1 MPQVVVD
8 LGSGGT
14 GRLSKLLTGECDV
27 LAWPAASQLSILRDD
42 PRLRLT
48 LRPGMNIAW
57 LAFNTAKPPLDNPEV
72 RHALALAINN
82 QRLMQSIYYGTAET
96 AASMLPRASWAYD
109 NDARITEY
117 NPAEARARLK
127 ALGLENLTLKLWGAN
142 QLAGL
147 EPQPAENRRAYSGG
161 YGANWRE
168 GDYCAGRRSLPGGQ
182 INGYES

>member
-27 LAWPAASQLSILRDD
+27 LARPAASQLSILRDD

-48 LRPGMNIAW
+48 LRPGMNVAY
-57 LAFNTAKPPLDNPEV
+57 LAFNTAKPPLNNPAV

-96 AASMLPRASWAYD
+96 AASIYREPRGPM
-109 NDARITEY
+109 TT
-117 NPAEARARLK
+117 RLK
-127 ALGLENLTLKLWGAN
+127 LLNTIRQNRAN
-142 QLAGL
+142 
-147 EPQPAENRRAYSGG
+147 S
-161 YGANWRE
+161 
-168 GDYCAGRRSLPGGQ
+168 
-182 INGYES
+182 

>member
-27 LAWPAASQLSILRDD
+27 LAWPAASQLTILRDD

-48 LRPGMNIAW
+48 LRPGMNIAR

-109 NDARITEY
+109 NDAKITEY
-117 NPAEARARLK
+117 NPQEARARLK
-127 ALGLENLTLKLWGAN
+127 ALGLENLTLKLWVPTSSQAWN
-142 QLAGL
+142 PSPLKTAELIRRIWRRLAL
-147 EPQPAENRRAYSGG
+147 R
-161 YGANWRE
+161 
-168 GDYCAGRRSLPGGQ
+168 
-182 INGYES
+182 

>member
-27 LAWPAASQLSILRDD
+27 LAWPAASQLTILRDD

-82 QRLMQSIYYGTAET
+82 QRLMQVHLLWHRGDGGVH
-96 AASMLPRASWAYD
+96 AA
-109 NDARITEY
+109 
-117 NPAEARARLK
+117 
-127 ALGLENLTLKLWGAN
+127 
-142 QLAGL
+142 AGL
-147 EPQPAENRRAYSGG
+147 VGLR
-161 YGANWRE
+161 
-168 GDYCAGRRSLPGGQ
+168 
-182 INGYES
+182 